1 MPTDLRQELVILG
14 GDNLETCVIV
24 PAILAI
30 EGVYEMT
37 DLLNNEVFAKSF
49 WVGVDVKHLVFLS

>member
-1 MPTDLRQELVILG
+1 MSIDLRQEFAILG

-24 PAILAI
+24 PAIFAI
-30 EGVYEMT
+30 EGVDEMT

-49 WVGVDVKHLVFLS
+49 WVGFDVKHLVCLS

>member
-1 MPTDLRQELVILG
+1 MPTDLRQEFVVFG

-24 PAILAI
+24 PAVFAV
-30 EGVYEMT
+30 EGVHEMT

-49 WVGVDVKHLVFLS
+49 WVSVDVKHLVFLS

>member
-14 GDNLETCVIV
+14 GDNFETCVIV

-30 EGVYEMT
+30 EGVHEMT
-37 DLLNNEVFAKSF
+37 DLFNDEVFAKSL